1 MLSVGQDYA
10 GHSATLG
17 DKNDP
22 ESALSNNMSDRTI
35 NDKCL
40 VNILHFAC
48 FSEETAYKRL
58 CLFHPKGSFIQ
69 YSFIFIC

>member
-1 MLSVGQDYA
+1 MLSVAQDYA

-22 ESALSNNMSDRTI
+22 GSALSNNMSDRTI

-48 FSEETAYKRL
+48 FSEETAYLVQEAVPLSSQRL
-58 CLFHPKGSFIQ
+58 F
-69 YSFIFIC
+69 YTV